1 MKFRD
6 KRRKHPHWR
15 VTMKFAWGDTFV
27 RVFTD
32 RAKAAR
38 CAARQKKSP
47 MVKSVSISAVD
58 FATLPWARKQA
69 ARAMQSGRR
78 TPAGRKSRKG

>member
-47 MVKSVSISAVD
+47 MVKSVQISVVD
-58 FATLPWARKQA
+58 FATLPWAKKQA
-69 ARAMQSGRR
+69 ARAKQSARR
-78 TPAGRKSRKG
+78 TQARERQRKP